1 MALPAGEVLAVEQGC
16 EAGGGSACTGR
27 EEVSRA
33 NGRMRAASRNKRD
46 IESLRKEKKKSV
58 GIDRDDWRR
67 G

>member
-1 MALPAGEVLAVEQGC
+1 
-16 EAGGGSACTGR
+16 
-27 EEVSRA
+27 
-33 NGRMRAASRNKRD
+33 MRAASRNRRD